1 MPGREEKFVQHKWE
15 TGRVPPHPHSKE
27 IAIPVFSRYVGG
39 LTHTNTRHSASH
51 PCVFFWRGRDE
62 MINCRLDSPAC
73 LSGSSTRHLRIVYGR
88 RRSVQ
93 PDDRSLF
100 SFDLRSADSAR
111 LCLRVRRL

>member
-39 LTHTNTRHSASH
+39 LTHKYSSQCFASL
-51 PCVFFWRGRDE
+51 CFFGGGGDE